1 MVPQTNGCE
10 SVPWAFAVD
19 CVTLMIPLF
28 LSAVDRRVR
37 HLPALPITLI
47 KRSDVVSRGAVVAL
61 PALDTSWLNVRDS
74 SVVLIVGL
82 AIVAVVALMV
92 AAAAYSS
99 DQRHKARASAEDDSE
114 LFTATP
120 LPMAT
125 EELARMHKEARHHA
139 FVPFRLPGWVQL
151 GSVIVALGITYIAAD
166 RLRASD
172 SPRQADTTAD
182 ETRGGDDGA
191 PAEDDSPESLDLRPA
206 ASIPFSFRVREF
218 VATDGGC
225 VGHLEVTR
233 GADTALNLTAR
244 VHDDRGLVIDSARMP
259 VQSLREGQVVE
270 FRFSRASCE
279 RIGAWDV
286 SGTARGK

>member
-1 MVPQTNGCE
+1 M
-10 SVPWAFAVD
+10 
-19 CVTLMIPLF
+19 
-28 LSAVDRRVR
+28 
-37 HLPALPITLI
+37 I

-61 PALDTSWLNVRDS
+61 PALDTSWFNVGDG

-92 AAAAYSS
+92 AAAAYSG
-99 DQRHKARASAEDDSE
+99 DPRHKPRAAAEDDSE
-114 LFTATP
+114 IFTTTP
-120 LPMAT
+120 LPMPK
-125 EELARMHKEARHHA
+125 EELARMHKESRHHA

-151 GSVIVALGITYIAAD
+151 GSVIVALGITYIAAS

-172 SPRQADTTAD
+172 TPKDADTTAA
-182 ETRGGDDGA
+182 RAGAGDDRA
-191 PAEDDSPESLDLRPA
+191 PTEDDSPESLDLHPA
-206 ASIPFSFRVREF
+206 ASIPFSFRVKEF
-218 VATDGGC
+218 VALDEGC

-244 VHDDRGLVIDSARMP
+244 VHDDRGQLIDSARMP

-270 FRFSRASCE
+270 FRFPRASCD

-286 SGTARGK
+286 SGEDRGK